1 MTQKN
6 STNDSGGVS
15 NAPAREASLRIY
27 TQAEREACLE
37 EVLKQRGL
45 YNFVADC
52 VEEIASLTIQLP
64 LRQHAYIQDALIK
77 IRENVA
83 QAELYADARVCVD
96 AHELVE
102 MITDYGEKIFRWSR
116 DLRYLDHMYIG
127 ELLTSIEL
135 AVRMCMHETKTDGE

>member
-6 STNDSGGVS
+6 NANDSGGVS

-27 TQAEREACLE
+27 TQAEREADLKKA
-37 EVLKQRGL
+37 LKQRDL
-45 YNFVADC
+45 YDFVADRI
-52 VEEIASLTIQLP
+52 EEIASLTIQLP
-64 LRQHAYIQDALIK
+64 LRQHVYIQDALIK
-77 IRENVA
+77 IRESVA

-102 MITDYGEKIFRWSR
+102 MVTDYGEKIFRWSR
-116 DLRYLDHMYIG
+116 DLGYLDNMYIG

-135 AVRMCMHETKTDGE
+135 AIRMCMQETKTDGE